1 MSYEKKLMQMKGLVK
16 KKIVEEKVKK
26 EESKMAL
33 PFYVEQ
39 WKDAGLKFIKDEQG
53 FYFVKETFY
62 HSEHIHGN
70 IGLNKLQQA
79 KTFMQEVYPTHPLT
93 IAKESPFCFYD
104 TETTG
109 LKGAG
114 VLIFLNGVLKEVE
127 NGFLLTQFVLA
138 DPDHEVSFLKAT
150 DFWVNEQTLITYNGK
165 SFDLPQL
172 VTRWTMNRN
181 NLPRLKQH
189 HQIDLMHSSKRIW
202 KGELER
208 FKLKQVEEMKLG
220 FRRENDIPGHLA
232 PIIYFDA
239 VKSGNPINLMKVL
252 KHNEWDILSLV
263 TLYILSVELLQE
275 KEVVETATT
284 YTNIGKWFRDLKTMD
299 TSVDWFTFVVNN
311 FSDEDAS
318 IAYYFIGLHLKRAG
332 LYKDS
337 LQAFR
342 QALKEISGKYR
353 IEVYIELAKLF
364 EHQLKDFP
372 KALEMTQR
380 CIEHEAKLNMDVH
393 SRWKREL
400 VKREIRII
408 RKLNI
413 SRETAEHNK
422 KCIKVAEKTPLF
434 DNDML

>member
-16 KKIVEEKVKK
+16 KKPIEDIVKK
-26 EESKMAL
+26 EEPEMAL
-33 PFYVEQ
+33 PFYLEQ
-39 WKDAGLKFIKDEQG
+39 WQDAGLKFIKDEKG

-79 KTFMQEVYPTHPLT
+79 KIFMQEVYPTHPLT
-93 IAKESPFCFYD
+93 IAIESPFCFYD

-127 NGFLLTQFVLA
+127 KGFLLTQYVLA
-138 DPDHEVSFLKAT
+138 DPGQEVSFLRAI
-150 DFWVNEQTLITYNGK
+150 DFWKNEQTIITYNGK

-181 NLPRLKQH
+181 DLPRLKQY

-208 FKLKQVEEMKLG
+208 FKLKQIEEMKLG

-239 VKSGNPINLMKVL
+239 VKSGNPTNLMKVL

-299 TSVDWFTFVVNN
+299 ASQDWFTFVVNN
-311 FSDEDAS
+311 FSDEETS
-318 IAYYFIGLHLKRAG
+318 IAYYFVGLHLKRAG
-332 LYKDS
+332 LYEEG
-337 LQAFR
+337 LQAFI

-372 KALEMTQR
+372 KALEMTQQ
-380 CIEHEAKLNMDVH
+380 CMEYEAKLNIDKY
-393 SRWKREL
+393 SRLKKELMKRE
-400 VKREIRII
+400 KRII

-413 SRETAEHNK
+413 SRESAEHNK
-422 KCIKVAEKTPLF
+422 KRI
-434 DNDML
+434 

>member
-16 KKIVEEKVKK
+16 KKPIEEKVKK
-26 EESKMAL
+26 EESEMAL
-33 PFYVEQ
+33 PFYAEKWQ
-39 WKDAGLKFIKDEQG
+39 NAGLKLIKDDKG
-53 FYFVKETFY
+53 YYFIKETFY

-79 KTFMQEVYPTHPLT
+79 KKFMQEVYPTHPLT
-93 IAKESPFCFYD
+93 IAKDSPFCFYD

-114 VLIFLNGVLKEVE
+114 VLIFLNGVLKEVKG
-127 NGFLLTQFVLA
+127 GFLLTQYVLA
-138 DPDHEVSFLKAT
+138 DPGHEVSFLKAI
-150 DFWVNEQTLITYNGK
+150 DFWENPQTIITYNGK

-181 NLPRLKQH
+181 DLPRLKQH

-208 FKLKQVEEMKLG
+208 FKLKQIEEMKLG

-263 TLYILSVELLQE
+263 TLYILSVELLQDTE
-275 KEVVETATT
+275 IVETATT

-299 TSVDWFTFVVNN
+299 ASMDWFTFVVNN

-318 IAYYFIGLHLKRAG
+318 IAYYFVGLHLKRAG
-332 LYKDS
+332 LYEDS
-337 LQAFR
+337 LQAFI
-342 QALKEISGKYR
+342 QALNEISGKYR
-353 IEVYIELAKLF
+353 VEVYIELAKLY

-372 KALEMTQR
+372 NALEMTQQ
-380 CIEHEAKLNMDVH
+380 CIEYEAKQNIGVH
-393 SRWKREL
+393 SRLKKELLKREN
-400 VKREIRII
+400 RII

-413 SRETAEHNK
+413 SRESAEHNK
-422 KCIKVAEKTPLF
+422 KRI
-434 DNDML
+434 

>member
-1 MSYEKKLMQMKGLVK
+1 MKSLVK
-16 KKIVEEKVKK
+16 KNVIKEAVKK
-26 EESKMAL
+26 EEPEMAL

-39 WKDAGLKFIKDEQG
+39 WENAGLKLIKEEKG
-53 FYFVKETFY
+53 FYFIKETFY
-62 HSEHIHGN
+62 HSKHIHGN

-79 KTFMQEVYPTHPLT
+79 KKFMQDIYPTHPLT

-138 DPDHEVSFLKAT
+138 EPGQEVSFLKAT
-150 DFWVNEQTLITYNGK
+150 DFWKTSQTLITYNGK

-172 VTRWTMNRN
+172 ITRWTMNRN
-181 NLPRLKQH
+181 NLPPLKQH
-189 HQIDLMHSSKRIW
+189 QQIDLMHSSKRIW

-208 FKLKQVEEMKLG
+208 FKLKQIEEIKLE
-220 FRRENDIPGHLA
+220 FKRKNDIPGHLA

-239 VKSGNPINLMKVL
+239 VKNGNPSNLMKVL

-299 TSVDWFTFVVNN
+299 ASMDWFTFVVNN
-311 FSDEDAS
+311 FSGEEVS
-318 IAYYFIGLHLKRAG
+318 IAYYFVGLHLKRAG

-337 LQAFR
+337 LQAFTH
-342 QALKEISGKYR
+342 ALEEISGKYR
-353 IEVYIELAKLF
+353 VEVYIELAKLY
-364 EHQLKDFP
+364 EHQFKNFP
-372 KALEMTQR
+372 KALDMTLQCR
-380 CIEHEAKLNMDVH
+380 EYEDKMNKDEH
-393 SRWKREL
+393 SRLKKEL
-400 VKREIRII
+400 LKREIRII

-413 SRETAEHNK
+413 SRESAETNK
-422 KCIKVAEKTPLF
+422 KRI
-434 DNDML
+434 

>member
-1 MSYEKKLMQMKGLVK
+1 MSYEKKLMEMKGLIK
-16 KKIVEEKVKK
+16 KKPVEQIEKK
-26 EESKMAL
+26 EVSDMAL

-39 WKDAGLKFIKDEQG
+39 WQNAGLKFIKDENG

-79 KTFMQEVYPTHPLT
+79 IKFMQEVYPTHPLT
-93 IAKESPFCFYD
+93 IEKESPFSFYD

-114 VLIFLNGVLKEVE
+114 VLIFLNGILKVVDD
-127 NGFLLTQFVLA
+127 GFLLTQYVLA
-138 DPDHEVSFLKAT
+138 DPGQEVSFLKAT
-150 DFWVNEQTLITYNGK
+150 GFWKNEQTMITYNGK

-181 NLPRLKQH
+181 NLPRLMQH

-202 KGELER
+202 KGELNR
-208 FKLKQVEEMKLG
+208 FKLKQIEEMKLG
-220 FRRENDIPGHLA
+220 FRRENDVPGHLA

-299 TSVDWFTFVVNN
+299 RSLDWFTFVVNN
-311 FSDEDAS
+311 FSDEESS
-318 IAYYFIGLHLKRAG
+318 IAYYFVGLHLKRAG
-332 LYKDS
+332 LYEDS
-337 LQAFR
+337 HLAFTH
-342 QALKEISGKYR
+342 ALKEISGKYR
-353 IEVYIELAKLF
+353 IEVFIELAKLF
-364 EHQLKDFP
+364 EHQLKNFP
-372 KALEMTQR
+372 KALEMTQQ
-380 CIEHEAKLNMDVH
+380 CIDYEAKLNTDMH
-393 SRWKREL
+393 SRLKKEL
-400 VKREIRII
+400 IKREIRII

-413 SRETAEHNK
+413 SRESAEHNK
-422 KCIKVAEKTPLF
+422 KRI
-434 DNDML
+434 

>member
-1 MSYEKKLMQMKGLVK
+1 MKSLVK
-16 KKIVEEKVKK
+16 KKPEEKIVNK
-26 EESKMAL
+26 EKLNMAL

-39 WKDAGLKFIKDEQG
+39 WQNAGLKFIKDEKG
-53 FYFVKETFY
+53 FYFIKETFY

-79 KTFMQEVYPTHPLT
+79 IKFMQKVYPTHPLT

-114 VLIFLNGVLKEVE
+114 VLIFLNGVLKVVTD
-127 NGFLLTQFVLA
+127 GFLLTQYVLA
-138 DPDHEVSFLKAT
+138 DPGQEVSFLKAT
-150 DFWVNEQTLITYNGK
+150 DFWENQQTILTYNGK
-165 SFDLPQL
+165 SFDIPQL
-172 VTRWTMNRN
+172 VARWTMNRN

-208 FKLKQVEEMKLG
+208 FKLKQIEEMKLG

-239 VKSGNPINLMKVL
+239 VKNGNPTNLLKVL

-284 YTNIGKWFRDLKTMD
+284 YTNIGKWFRDLRTMD
-299 TSVDWFTFVVNN
+299 ASQDWFIFVVNN
-311 FSDEDAS
+311 FSEEEAS
-318 IAYYFIGLHLKRAG
+318 IAYYFVGLHLKRAG
-332 LYKDS
+332 LYDDS
-337 LQAFR
+337 LQAFT

-353 IEVYIELAKLF
+353 LEVYTELAKLF

-372 KALEMTQR
+372 KALEMTQQ
-380 CIEHEAKLNMDVH
+380 CIEYEAKQNINEQ
-393 SRWKREL
+393 SRLKKELLKRE
-400 VKREIRII
+400 KRII
-408 RKLNI
+408 RKINI
-413 SRETAEHNK
+413 SRESAEHNK
-422 KCIKVAEKTPLF
+422 KRIKMAEKTPLF

>member
-1 MSYEKKLMQMKGLVK
+1 MSYEKKLMQMKNLVK
-16 KKIVEEKVKK
+16 KKPIEVIVKK
-26 EESKMAL
+26 EESEMAL
-33 PFYVEQ
+33 PFYVEL
-39 WKDAGLKFIKDEQG
+39 WKNAGLKFIQEEKG

-62 HSEHIHGN
+62 PLGHIHGN

-79 KTFMQEVYPTHPLT
+79 IKFMQEVYPTHPLT
-93 IAKESPFCFYD
+93 ITEESPFCFYD

-127 NGFLLTQFVLA
+127 GGFLLTQFVLA
-138 DPDHEVSFLKAT
+138 DPGQEASFLKAT
-150 DFWVNEQTLITYNGK
+150 DFWVNEQTIITYNGK

-172 VTRWTMNRN
+172 VSRWTMNRN
-181 NLPRLKQH
+181 DLPRLKHH

-208 FKLKQVEEMKLG
+208 FKLKQIEEMKLG
-220 FRRENDIPGHLA
+220 FKRENDIPGHLA

-275 KEVVETATT
+275 KDVVETATT
-284 YTNIGKWFRDLKTMD
+284 YTNIAKWFRDLKTMN
-299 TSVDWFTFVVNN
+299 TSMDWFTFVVNN
-311 FSDEDAS
+311 FSAEETS
-318 IAYYFIGLHLKRAG
+318 IAYYFVGLHLKRARS
-332 LYKDS
+332 YEDS
-337 LQAFR
+337 LKAFE

-364 EHQLKDFP
+364 EHQVKDFP
-372 KALEMTQR
+372 KALEMTQQ
-380 CIEHEAKLNMDVH
+380 CIEYEAKLNKDVQ
-393 SRWKREL
+393 SRMKKELTKREM
-400 VKREIRII
+400 RII

-413 SRETAEHNK
+413 SRESAEHNK
-422 KCIKVAEKTPLF
+422 KRI
-434 DNDML
+434 

>member
-1 MSYEKKLMQMKGLVK
+1 MKSLVK
-16 KKIVEEKVKK
+16 KKPIEQIVKK
-26 EESKMAL
+26 EESEMAL

-39 WKDAGLKFIKDEQG
+39 WKNAGLKFIQEEKG
-53 FYFVKETFY
+53 CYFVKETFY
-62 HSEHIHGN
+62 PLGHIHGN

-79 KTFMQEVYPTHPLT
+79 KMFMQEVYPTHPLT

-109 LKGAG
+109 LKGSG

-127 NGFLLTQFVLA
+127 DGFLLTQFVLA
-138 DPDHEVSFLKAT
+138 DPGHEVSFLKAT
-150 DFWVNEQTLITYNGK
+150 DFWVNEQTIITYNGK

-172 VTRWTMNRN
+172 ITRWTMNRN

-208 FKLKQVEEMKLG
+208 FKLKQIEEMKLG

-239 VKSGNPINLMKVL
+239 VKSGNPVNLMKVL

-284 YTNIGKWFRDLKTMD
+284 YTNIGKWFRDLKTVD
-299 TSVDWFTFVVNN
+299 TSMDWFTFVVNN
-311 FSDEDAS
+311 FSEEETS
-318 IAYYFIGLHLKRAG
+318 IAYYFVGLHLKRAG
-332 LYKDS
+332 LYEDS
-337 LQAFR
+337 LQAFK

-372 KALEMTQR
+372 NALEMTQQ
-380 CIEHEAKLNMDVH
+380 CIAYDRKLKMDVR
-393 SRWKREL
+393 SRLKKELTKRE
-400 VKREIRII
+400 ERII
-408 RKLNI
+408 RKINI
-413 SRETAEHNK
+413 SRESAEHNK
-422 KCIKVAEKTPLF
+422 KRI
-434 DNDML
+434 

>member
-16 KKIVEEKVKK
+16 KKPFADNIKK
-26 EESKMAL
+26 EGLEMAL

-39 WKDAGLKFIKDEQG
+39 WENAGLKLIKDEKG

-62 HSEHIHGN
+62 HSKHIHGN

-79 KTFMQEVYPTHPLT
+79 KQFMQEVYPTHPLT
-93 IAKESPFCFYD
+93 IAKNSPFCFYD

-127 NGFLLTQFVLA
+127 NGFLLTQYVLA
-138 DPDHEVSFLKAT
+138 DPGQEVSFLRAT
-150 DFWVNEQTLITYNGK
+150 DFWENEQTIITYNGK
-165 SFDLPQL
+165 SFDIPQL
-172 VTRWTMNRN
+172 VARWTMNRN

-208 FKLKQVEEMKLG
+208 FKLKQMEEMKLG

-239 VKSGNPINLMKVL
+239 VKSGNPTNLMKVL

-263 TLYILSVELLQE
+263 TLYILSVELLQD
-275 KEVVETATT
+275 KEIIETAAT
-284 YTNIGKWFRDLKTMD
+284 YTNIGRWFRDLKTMD
-299 TSVDWFTFVVNN
+299 ASQDWFTFVVNN
-311 FSDEDAS
+311 FSDEESS
-318 IAYYFIGLHLKRAG
+318 IAYYFVGLHLKRAG
-332 LYKDS
+332 LFQES
-337 LQAFR
+337 LQAFL
-342 QALKEISGKYR
+342 QASKETSGKYR
-353 IEVYIELAKLF
+353 IEVYIELAKLY
-364 EHQLKDFP
+364 EHQLKNFP
-372 KALEMTQR
+372 KALEITQR
-380 CIEHEAKLNMDVH
+380 CVEYEAKLYTDRN
-393 SRWKREL
+393 SRLKKEL
-400 VKREIRII
+400 IRREIRLM

-413 SRETAEHNK
+413 SRESAKHNK
-422 KCIKVAEKTPLF
+422 KRI
-434 DNDML
+434 

>member
-1 MSYEKKLMQMKGLVK
+1 MSYEKKLMQMKSLVK
-16 KKIVEEKVKK
+16 KNVIKEAVKK
-26 EESKMAL
+26 EEPEMAL

-39 WKDAGLKFIKDEQG
+39 WENAGLKLIKEEKG
-53 FYFVKETFY
+53 FYFIKETFY
-62 HSEHIHGN
+62 HSKHIHGN

-79 KTFMQEVYPTHPLT
+79 KKFMQDIYPTHPLT

-138 DPDHEVSFLKAT
+138 DPGHEVSFLKAT
-150 DFWVNEQTLITYNGK
+150 DFWKTSQTLITYNGK

-172 VTRWTMNRN
+172 ITRWTMNRN
-181 NLPRLKQH
+181 NLPPLKQH
-189 HQIDLMHSSKRIW
+189 QQIDLMHSSKRIW

-208 FKLKQVEEMKLG
+208 FKLKQIEEMKLE
-220 FRRENDIPGHLA
+220 FKRKNDIPGHLA

-239 VKSGNPINLMKVL
+239 VKNGNPSNLMKVL

-299 TSVDWFTFVVNN
+299 ASMDWFRFVVNN
-311 FSDEDAS
+311 FSGEEVS
-318 IAYYFIGLHLKRAG
+318 IAYYFVGLHLKRAG

-337 LQAFR
+337 LQAFTHS
-342 QALKEISGKYR
+342 LEEISGKYR
-353 IEVYIELAKLF
+353 VEVYIELAKLF
-364 EHQLKDFP
+364 EHQFKNFP
-372 KALEMTQR
+372 KALDMTQQCR
-380 CIEHEAKLNMDVH
+380 EYEDKMNKDEH
-393 SRWKREL
+393 SRLKKEL
-400 VKREIRII
+400 LKREIRII

-413 SRETAEHNK
+413 SRESAVTNK
-422 KCIKVAEKTPLF
+422 KRI
-434 DNDML
+434 

>member
-1 MSYEKKLMQMKGLVK
+1 MSYEKKLMQMKNLVK
-16 KKIVEEKVKK
+16 KNVIKEVVKK
-26 EESKMAL
+26 EELEMAL

-39 WKDAGLKFIKDEQG
+39 WENAGLKLIKEEKG
-53 FYFVKETFY
+53 FYFIKETFY
-62 HSEHIHGN
+62 HSKHIHGN

-79 KTFMQEVYPTHPLT
+79 KKFMQDIYPTHPLT

-138 DPDHEVSFLKAT
+138 DPGHEVSFLKAT
-150 DFWVNEQTLITYNGK
+150 DFWKTSQTLITYNGK

-172 VTRWTMNRN
+172 ITRWTMNRN
-181 NLPRLKQH
+181 NLPPLKQH
-189 HQIDLMHSSKRIW
+189 QQIDLMHSSKRIW

-208 FKLKQVEEMKLG
+208 FKLKQIEEIKLE
-220 FRRENDIPGHLA
+220 FKRKNDIPGHLA

-239 VKSGNPINLMKVL
+239 VKNGNPSNLMKVL

-299 TSVDWFTFVVNN
+299 ASMDWFTFVVNN
-311 FSDEDAS
+311 FSGEEVS
-318 IAYYFIGLHLKRAG
+318 IAYYFVGLHLKRAG

-337 LQAFR
+337 LQAFTHS
-342 QALKEISGKYR
+342 LEEISGKYR
-353 IEVYIELAKLF
+353 VEVYIELAKLF
-364 EHQLKDFP
+364 EHQFKNFP
-372 KALEMTQR
+372 KALDMTQQCR
-380 CIEHEAKLNMDVH
+380 EYEDNLNKDEH
-393 SRWKREL
+393 SRLKKEL
-400 VKREIRII
+400 LKREIRII

-413 SRETAEHNK
+413 SRESAETNK
-422 KCIKVAEKTPLF
+422 KRI
-434 DNDML
+434 

>member
-1 MSYEKKLMQMKGLVK
+1 MSYEKKLMQMKSLVK
-16 KKIVEEKVKK
+16 KNVIKEVVKK
-26 EESKMAL
+26 EEPEMAL

-39 WKDAGLKFIKDEQG
+39 WENAGLKLIKEEKG
-53 FYFVKETFY
+53 FYFIKETFY
-62 HSEHIHGN
+62 HSKHIHGN

-79 KTFMQEVYPTHPLT
+79 KKFMQDIYPTHPLT

-138 DPDHEVSFLKAT
+138 DPGHEVSFLKAT
-150 DFWVNEQTLITYNGK
+150 DFWKTSQTLITYNGK

-172 VTRWTMNRN
+172 ITRWTMNRN
-181 NLPRLKQH
+181 NLPPLKQH
-189 HQIDLMHSSKRIW
+189 QQIDLMHSSKRIW

-208 FKLKQVEEMKLG
+208 FKLKQIEEIKLE
-220 FRRENDIPGHLA
+220 FKRKNDMPGHLA

-239 VKSGNPINLMKVL
+239 IKNGNPSNLMKVL

-284 YTNIGKWFRDLKTMD
+284 YTNIGKWFRDLRTMD
-299 TSVDWFTFVVNN
+299 ASMDWFRFVVNN
-311 FSDEDAS
+311 FSGEEVS
-318 IAYYFIGLHLKRAG
+318 IAYYFVGLHLKRAG

-337 LQAFR
+337 LQAFTHS
-342 QALKEISGKYR
+342 LEEISGKYR
-353 IEVYIELAKLF
+353 VEVYIELAKLF
-364 EHQLKDFP
+364 EHQFKNFP
-372 KALEMTQR
+372 KALDMTQQCR
-380 CIEHEAKLNMDVH
+380 EYEDNLNKDEH
-393 SRWKREL
+393 SRLKKEL
-400 VKREIRII
+400 LKREIRII

-413 SRETAEHNK
+413 SRESAETNK
-422 KCIKVAEKTPLF
+422 KRI
-434 DNDML
+434 

>member
-1 MSYEKKLMQMKGLVK
+1 MSYEKKLMEMKGLIK
-16 KKIVEEKVKK
+16 KKPVEQIEIK
-26 EESKMAL
+26 EVSDMAL

-39 WKDAGLKFIKDEQG
+39 WQNAGLKFIKDENG

-62 HSEHIHGN
+62 HSGHIHGN

-79 KTFMQEVYPTHPLT
+79 IKFMQEVYPTHPLT
-93 IAKESPFCFYD
+93 IEKESPFSFYD

-114 VLIFLNGVLKEVE
+114 VQIFLNGILKVVD
-127 NGFLLTQFVLA
+127 NGFLLTQYVLA
-138 DPDHEVSFLKAT
+138 DPGQEVSFLKAT
-150 DFWVNEQTLITYNGK
+150 GFWKNEQTMITYNGK

-181 NLPRLKQH
+181 NLPRLMQH

-202 KGELER
+202 KGELDR
-208 FKLKQVEEMKLG
+208 FKLKQIEEMKLG
-220 FRRENDIPGHLA
+220 FRRENDVPGHLA

-299 TSVDWFTFVVNN
+299 RSLDWFTFVVNN
-311 FSDEDAS
+311 FSDEESS
-318 IAYYFIGLHLKRAG
+318 IAYYFVGLHLKRVG
-332 LYKDS
+332 LYEDS
-337 LQAFR
+337 HLAFTH
-342 QALKEISGKYR
+342 ALKEISGKYR
-353 IEVYIELAKLF
+353 IEVFIELAKLF
-364 EHQLKDFP
+364 EHQLKNFP
-372 KALEMTQR
+372 KALEMTQQ
-380 CIEHEAKLNMDVH
+380 CIDYEAKLNTDMH
-393 SRWKREL
+393 SRLKKEL
-400 VKREIRII
+400 IKREIRII

-413 SRETAEHNK
+413 SRESAEHNK
-422 KCIKVAEKTPLF
+422 KRI
-434 DNDML
+434 